1 MSMFNVA
8 IINGDGYSEILTA
21 AAKRVLTTV
30 SEKFGFSL
38 NFNPVDARAFLEKSE
53 SEILKTDEYKV
64 VKSADAAIAGAIY
77 FNLQKPWFIWVFQVD
92 KVLS

>member
-21 AAKRVLTTV
+21 AAKRVLTAV

-38 NFNPVDARAFLEKSE
+38 KFHPVNARAFLGKSE
-53 SEILKTDEYKV
+53 SEIL
-64 VKSADAAIAGAIY
+64 
-77 FNLQKPWFIWVFQVD
+77 
-92 KVLS
+92 